1 LKYISKR
8 LRAFYLKILNQFGN
22 VKEQKAVPQKW
33 QEYLFST
40 KWITKENPTANRQPE
55 NTWRRRQVLSGK
67 PYWDNITVRYLA

>member
-1 LKYISKR
+1 MLRSKR
-8 LRAFYLKILNQFGN
+8 LFPKNGRNIC
-22 VKEQKAVPQKW
+22 V
-33 QEYLFST
+33 ST